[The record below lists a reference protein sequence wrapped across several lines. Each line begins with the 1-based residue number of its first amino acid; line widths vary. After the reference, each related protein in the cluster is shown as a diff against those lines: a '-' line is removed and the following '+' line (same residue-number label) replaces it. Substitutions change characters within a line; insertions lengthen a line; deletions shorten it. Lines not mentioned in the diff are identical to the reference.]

1 MKLNPYSMLLTVGAC
16 MYATAAL
23 TQFGAGGQLAR
34 EGAHSVDQDI
44 SSFAARTLGGSNG
57 QLRASADTG
66 SVAGELDKGAG
77 LGTVLV
83 SVPERVITELVEDLD
98 DQRPPPAVL
107 AGA

>member
-66 SVAGELDKGAG
+66 SVAGELDN
-77 LGTVLV
+77 TPPRVTEV
-83 SVPERVITELVEDLD
+83 ERLA
-98 DQRPPPAVL
+98 AVDGPRI
-107 AGA
+107 ASR